1 MTNIQPIQNPTNG
14 DGNLFQIQ
22 ALNFPMNP
30 ISVTFYWQ
38 VLNEELATLLDGNLT
53 MDADTYNQWSNN
65 DEFVIQW
72 ACDLL
77 GFTIIS

>member
-1 MTNIQPIQNPTNG
+1 MTNIQPISIPTKG
-14 DGNLFQIQ
+14 EGNLFQIQ

-30 ISVTFYWQ
+30 TSVTFYWQ
-38 VLNEELATLLDGNLT
+38 VLDEELATLLDGNLT